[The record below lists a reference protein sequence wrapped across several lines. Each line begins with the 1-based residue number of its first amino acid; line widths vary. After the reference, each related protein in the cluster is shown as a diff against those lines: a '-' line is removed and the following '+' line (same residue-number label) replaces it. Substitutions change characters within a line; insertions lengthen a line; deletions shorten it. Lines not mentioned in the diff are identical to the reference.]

1 MSLCALHIDLT
12 RPATMAQAFPGLSL
26 LIPKLLAA
34 HSLGVKH
41 QTPIEEMADEKKTGH
56 PTKRTV
62 ISVDVHVALDIPTE
76 KHVDLSPQGLVQLKA
91 DIVNDCFA
99 YAQKRMRVMPLDG
112 KEGPSMTDKIPEA
125 HITVQEKNSW
135 VWGRIDQNRK
145 LDVTFEM

>member
-1 MSLCALHIDLT
+1 
-12 RPATMAQAFPGLSL
+12 MAQAFPGLSL

-41 QTPIEEMADEKKTGH
+41 QTPIEEMAHEKKTGH

-62 ISVDVHVALDIPTE
+62 LSVDVHVALDIPTE

-112 KEGPSMTDKIPEA
+112 KEGGQSMTDKIPEA
-125 HITVQEKNSW
+125 HITV
-135 VWGRIDQNRK
+135 
-145 LDVTFEM
+145 